1 MEISGTE
8 LLILIAGSAAL
19 LLWGARMMRTGMTR
33 AYGAQIRQLLSA
45 RAGNR
50 ALGLLAGIFSASVL
64 QSSTAVALLTA
75 SFASAG
81 VLAVKDGLIIMLGAD
96 LGSALVALVL
106 ALDIRSI
113 WPVLMFVGYV
123 LHAGFGNNHP
133 LAKQAGRV
141 SMGLALVFLA
151 LSLLSSTS
159 NVLKQS
165 DTVNQLLIALANEP
179 LIAILIG
186 AALTWLAHSSI
197 VILLLVAGLATAG
210 VLSHGTLAF
219 ALVLGINA
227 GAALPAFVMTLGD
240 KPPARQIA
248 LGNLAFRII
257 AVILAAFTMP
267 LWVPYFSNGSVS
279 GNQVIFAHIAFNLV
293 LALVFT
299 GLTGIA
305 EHWLASMVPEGQ
317 ELPDEGAPRYLD
329 ETAKDVP
336 GVALTLAARETLRM
350 VDFIDAMV
358 NHCLQA
364 LRNND
369 TAETN
374 EAKKLE
380 ENVDSLYEPIKFY
393 VSDIESSETTATER
407 RRATEIITFTTHL
420 ESAGDVIDRN
430 LIDTIRQK
438 VKAGEPFSKAGSNEL
453 AEIFEFISQ
462 TIRLASSV
470 FMEPSEEN
478 AHALI
483 ARKEELR
490 QLELSSTELHL
501 ARLRH
506 RKPQAMATSSYHLD
520 IIRDLKRV
528 NSHFVSV
535 AYPIL
540 ETSGGLRSS
549 RLKKIRP

>member
-1 MEISGTE
+1 MKISGTE

-33 AYGAQIRQLLSA
+33 AYGAQIRHLLA
-45 RAGNR
+45 AHGGNR
-50 ALGLLAGIFSASVL
+50 LFGILTGIFSASVL

-81 VLAVKDGLIIMLGAD
+81 VLAVNDGLAIMLGAD

-106 ALDIRSI
+106 ALDIRSF
-113 WPVLMFVGYV
+113 WPVLMFGGYV
-123 LHAGFGNNHP
+123 LHAGFGNNRP
-133 LAKQAGRV
+133 LAKQAGRIA
-141 SMGLALVFLA
+141 MGLALVFLA

-165 DTVNQLLIALANEP
+165 DVVHQLLSALQNEP

-186 AALTWLAHSSI
+186 ATLTWIAHSSI
-197 VILLLVAGLATAG
+197 VILLLVAGLADAG

-219 ALVLGINA
+219 ALVLGLNA
-227 GAALPAFVMTLGD
+227 GAALPAFIMTLGD

-248 LGNLAFRII
+248 LGNLVFRVI
-257 AVILAAFTMP
+257 AVIAATLTMP
-267 LWVPYFSNGSVS
+267 LWAPYFTSGTVS
-279 GNQVIFAHIAFNLV
+279 SGQIIFAHIVFNLV
-293 LALVFT
+293 LALVFV
-299 GLTGIA
+299 GLTGPTA
-305 EHWLASMVPEGQ
+305 KWLAKVVPQGHEEPGEG
-317 ELPDEGAPRYLD
+317 EPRYLD
-329 ETAKDVP
+329 DTAKDVP

-369 TAETN
+369 TDETSA
-374 EAKKLE
+374 AKELE
-380 ENVDSLYEPIKFY
+380 DNVDRLYEAIKFY
-393 VSDIESSETTATER
+393 VTDIESSETDAAER

-438 VKAGEPFSKAGSNEL
+438 VKAGEPFSKAGSSEL
-453 AEIFEFISQ
+453 AEIFQFVSK

-470 FMEPSEEN
+470 FMEPSPEN

-490 QLELSSTELHL
+490 LLELSSTKRHL
-501 ARLRH
+501 TRLRR
-506 RKPQAMATSSYHLD
+506 RKPQAVATSSYHLD

-535 AYPIL
+535 GYPIL

-549 RLKKIRP
+549 RLKKIR